1 MSGLFKKL
9 KLTLAL
15 VICSASFVT
24 AAEDKITVGV
34 DTAFVP
40 FEFKQGDKY
49 VGFDIDLWDAIAK
62 KMHISYELRPMD
74 FGGLIPGLQ
83 SRNLDDP
90 AVVDWDKQCQVF
102 KQQVEAVLNDGFDF
116 ISIII
121 TQGPSDNFL
130 NAVRRVGAYQ
140 LMSYYWGADYSDP
153 ETEVYPFYQEAGDR
167 GTCYSFLRTGVEDGI
182 VTGETADLVMQYMS
196 MVENAKTITEDLD
209 ARYEAFADAEAF
221 LIENALVI
229 PLGMPVPPY
238 IATRLNLWEGQYA
251 PTGLSTNR
259 LKGVHILDHYVS
271 MDEYNANRDAR

>member
-1 MSGLFKKL
+1 MADL
-9 KLTLAL
+9 KAKG
-15 VICSASFVT
+15 VT
-24 AAEDKITVGV
+24 FPIKIQY
-34 DTAFVP
+34 P
-40 FEFKQGDKY
+40 Y
-49 VGFDIDLWDAIAK
+49 
-62 KMHISYELRPMD
+62 
-74 FGGLIPGLQ
+74 
-83 SRNLDDP
+83 NP

-209 ARYEAFADAEAF
+209 ARYEAFADAEASVAATF
-221 LIENALVI
+221 RKFKDEVLPEFYSHFATSGVYNSTSLQLLAENAFAKTV
-229 PLGMPVPPY
+229 
-238 IATRLNLWEGQYA
+238 ADSRLC
-251 PTGLSTNR
+251 
-259 LKGVHILDHYVS
+259 
-271 MDEYNANRDAR
+271 

>member
-1 MSGLFKKL
+1 MMMFTKSKPSFS
-9 KLTLAL
+9 TLST
-15 VICSASFVT
+15 C
-24 AAEDKITVGV
+24 
-34 DTAFVP
+34 
-40 FEFKQGDKY
+40 
-49 VGFDIDLWDAIAK
+49 
-62 KMHISYELRPMD
+62 
-74 FGGLIPGLQ
+74 
-83 SRNLDDP
+83 
-90 AVVDWDKQCQVF
+90 C
-102 KQQVEAVLNDGFDF
+102 LN
-116 ISIII
+116 
-121 TQGPSDNFL
+121 T
-130 NAVRRVGAYQ
+130 VRRVGAYQ

-271 MDEYNANRDAR
+271 MEEYNANRDAR